1 MTNNNYKSCTK
12 KEGSCR
18 NCSNYRYDS
27 DAKKF
32 ECFAN
37 RSEASKFKSF
47 TVVAP
52 EVKDW
57 IITVVQKK
65 YNEQNVSSYMFRAQ
79 ATIKDIHKIMGRIAN
94 DFVDESSLQVE
105 YLYGDPYFY
114 TEGEKESDVYSSHI
128 QLTDE
133 NKLADEFIDV
143 TVQLFSSLPVKT
155 IKDFEKE
162 GC

>member
-1 MTNNNYKSCTK
+1 MANNKCIKNNG
-12 KEGSCR
+12 GSCR
-18 NCSNYRYDS
+18 DCSNYRYDS

-57 IITVVQKK
+57 VITVAQKK
-65 YNEQNVSSYMFRAQ
+65 YNEHVSSYMFRAQ
-79 ATIKDIHKIMGRIAN
+79 ATVRDIHEIMGRIAN

-114 TEGEKESDVYSSHI
+114 TEGEKERDVYSSHI

-133 NKLADEFIDV
+133 NKVADEFIDV
-143 TVQLFSSLPVKT
+143 TAQLFSSLPVKT